1 MLLEPCIDLFLED
14 LKIAGHDS
22 PHTLRAY
29 AADTGAFVDFL
40 RRRLKREPT
49 LDDFTRD
56 QVRRYLAERFGHVQS
71 RTLSRQITCLHT
83 FARFLEKRFSFNA
96 MPILQVKNPKLPR
109 LLPHP
114 LPVDDVFGLLD
125 ACQVETPTKARNRAI
140 LELLYGAGLR
150 RSELAALDLGD
161 VRFTDE
167 GLLLHVR
174 KAKGKKERIVPAG
187 LPARRALEAYL
198 AVRCHLGKKQD
209 PTALFLNHS
218 GKRLSDRSLGFLL
231 EQMRRICGLGKGTTC
246 HSLRHSFATHLL
258 ESGADIRIIQE
269 LLGHANLATTQIY
282 TDVSLSKLMEVYDRC
297 HPFA

>member
-1 MLLEPCIDLFLED
+1 MLLEPCIDIFLED

-40 RRRLKREPT
+40 RQRLKREPT

-56 QVRRYLAERFGHVQS
+56 QVRRYLAERFGHVQP

-96 MPILQVKNPKLPR
+96 TPILQVKNPKLPR

-150 RSELAALDLGD
+150 RSELAALNLGD
-161 VRFTDE
+161 VRFIEE

-198 AVRCHLGKKQD
+198 AVRCHLGKQQD
-209 PTALFLNHS
+209 PTALFLNQS
-218 GKRLSDRSLGFLL
+218 GKRLSDRSLGLLL
-231 EQMRRICGLGKGTTC
+231 ERMRRTCGLGKGTTC

-269 LLGHANLATTQIY
+269 LLGHANLVTTQIY